1 MMNPDVYNLTFFPNP
16 SPGETVYSVMCYI
29 QSRSGLQEKII
40 LNELTGQRNKAPL
53 LQAIPSYISTIAKRV
68 PNGNPWQDGQ
78 IIVSNHTAL
87 PYFSYF
93 DPPEIR
99 KSWLEK
105 VIDSTHAQP
114 IGLSLG
120 FSVYRKKVAPEHPRY
135 CIQCAK
141 DQTEE
146 FGYPY
151 FRREH
156 QLHWVNVCWKHGTVL
171 SHGCSICGP
180 YPIKKA
186 GLSLPGRCLCADGAS
201 FLASASVDRNDR
213 EHYKWLAVQSAY
225 MVNSNGM
232 PFENIRTTLKA
243 MCIEKGISRGLL
255 LDRRS
260 LADEVNRRFGD
271 RFLHNIG
278 YPAWNNTKPCTWISR
293 LFDTSKSYTKRK
305 PVIQYL
311 LVIGALFDSVAQFE
325 SDTVKKT

>member
-1 MMNPDVYNLTFFPNP
+1 MWF
-16 SPGETVYSVMCYI
+16 
-29 QSRSGLQEKII
+29 
-40 LNELTGQRNKAPL
+40 
-53 LQAIPSYISTIAKRV
+53 
-68 PNGNPWQDGQ
+68 
-78 IIVSNHTAL
+78 
-87 PYFSYF
+87 
-93 DPPEIR
+93 
-99 KSWLEK
+99 EK
-105 VIDSTHAQP
+105 VADSIHAQP

-141 DQTEE
+141 AQTEE
-146 FGYPY
+146 YGYPY

-201 FLASASVDRNDR
+201 YLAAASVDGNDR

-243 MCIEKGISRGLL
+243 MCIEKNISRGPL

-260 LADEVNRRFGD
+260 LADELTADLVTAFCTISVIRLGTIPS
-271 RFLHNIG
+271 LAPG
-278 YPAWNNTKPCTWISR
+278 YPACLIPANH
-293 LFDTSKSYTKRK
+293 
-305 PVIQYL
+305 IQEENRSSSTCLSLVRCSTPLPSLKAIL
-311 LVIGALFDSVAQFE
+311 LKNLSPSIMPNC
-325 SDTVKKT
+325 